1 MSSDLPSPGP
11 ITITKS
17 DLMYA
22 QRRYAFCCSKRE
34 LENSLVYWKKCW
46 CQDMTGFYKIC
57 SLKISLISLIITFAY
72 IPLYSI
78 SIFTKL
84 HWKYFT
90 SVKLKNVFCSLRIGI
105 LLFRIDELVHTILRY
120 NISIL
125 VPFVFRMI

>member
-34 LENSLVYWKKCW
+34 LENSLVLLKEMLMPR
-46 CQDMTGFYKIC
+46 QDRFLFFDYKIC

-84 HWKYFT
+84 H
-90 SVKLKNVFCSLRIGI
+90 
-105 LLFRIDELVHTILRY
+105 
-120 NISIL
+120 
-125 VPFVFRMI
+125 